1 MILYKG
7 FSSEQV
13 ILTAMVSPKSFLD
26 LLVQQKC
33 KVASRVVD
41 VPLLND

>member
-1 MILYKG
+1 MILYKR

-13 ILTAMVSPKSFLD
+13 LLTALVSPKSFLD
-26 LLVQQKC
+26 MWVQQKC

>member
-1 MILYKG
+1 MILYKHI
-7 FSSEQV
+7 SREQV
-13 ILTAMVSPKSFLD
+13 ILAALESPKSLLD

-33 KVASRVVD
+33 KVANRVVD

>member
-1 MILYKG
+1 MILHKH

-13 ILTAMVSPKSFLD
+13 IPTTLVLPKTFLD